1 MQSEAPLIPYI
12 KGLRKNS
19 NHFFAVLFIYI
30 YAGND
35 NQCFPSAAAELILL
49 RSEISWLL
57 FTISMGRPYHFP
69 VSLRSK

>member
-1 MQSEAPLIPYI
+1 MTNNVPLSIETLS
-12 KGLRKNS
+12 KKFL
-19 NHFFAVLFIYI
+19 
-30 YAGND
+30 
-35 NQCFPSAAAELILL
+35 AAAELILL